1 MPKSKPEEQE
11 GNAKN
16 VNPLIFSNKISRRAA
31 LTGMAGAAGV
41 VLVKTANG
49 QIIQRA
55 AQQAAA
61 AKKAAAAAAQAG
73 CHIGHNHGPGQ
84 HGMKQPRPQVPD
96 DPTKVLGGLSTP
108 LGLRSPFE
116 QLRRTSQ
123 GSITGG
129 NGTPHGGLYGL
140 LTPADLHFERN
151 HAGVPAIDPLRHE
164 LLIHGMVD
172 RPMVFTLDDLKRMP
186 AVSRIYFLECGGN
199 SNWNNPAQATAGHMC
214 ALFSQ
219 SEWTG
224 VMLSTL
230 FDYVG
235 VKPKATWFLAEGSDA
250 AVMTRSIPVEKAMD
264 DAMIVYG
271 QNGEAV
277 RPSNGYPMRLLLP
290 GWEGNA
296 NIKWIRRIELSDG
309 PFQTRQETS
318 RYTEPMPGG
327 NIRQFSFVQD
337 ARSLITFP
345 AFPNVIQRGL
355 IEIRGF
361 AYSGRG
367 AVKRVEVST
376 DSGKTWQPA
385 KLQPPI
391 LSKAAVRFSFLWK
404 WEGGE
409 TGIASRIVDDTGYMQ
424 PTRAQLSKARGSAG
438 LMYHANPITAWKI
451 QRNGQ
456 VTNWTYFQT

>member
-1 MPKSKPEEQE
+1 MSKSKPEDQD
-11 GNAKN
+11 GSVKNA
-16 VNPLIFSNKISRRAA
+16 NPLIFTNKISRRAA
-31 LTGMAGAAGV
+31 IVGMAGAGV
-41 VLVKTANG
+41 ALVKTANG
-49 QIIQRA
+49 QIIQKAA
-55 AQQAAA
+55 AQKAAA
-61 AKKAAAAAAQAG
+61 DKAAAAQAAG
-73 CHIGHNHGPGQ
+73 SHAGHNHGPGQ
-84 HGMKQPRPQVPD
+84 HGMQQKRPEVPD
-96 DPTKVLGGLSTP
+96 DPTKVLGGLSTHH
-108 LGLRSPFE
+108 GLRSPFE

-129 NGTPHGGLYGL
+129 NGTPHEGLYGL

-151 HAGVPAIDPLRHE
+151 HAGVPLIDPLRHE

-172 RPMVFTLDDLKRMP
+172 RPMVFTLADLKRMP

-199 SNWNNPAQATAGHMC
+199 TNWNMPAQVTPGNLC

-230 FDYVG
+230 FREVG

-250 AVMTRSIPVEKAMD
+250 AVLTRSIPVEKAME

-318 RYTEPMPGG
+318 RYTEPLPSGK
-327 NIRQFSFVQD
+327 IRQFSFVQD

-345 AFPNVIQRGL
+345 AFPNVIQRGWV
-355 IEIRGF
+355 EIRGF

-367 AVKRVEVST
+367 TVKRVEVT
-376 DSGKTWQPA
+376 TNSGKTWQPA
-385 KLQPPI
+385 KLQPP
-391 LSKAAVRFSFLWK
+391 LLPKAAVRFTYLWK
-404 WEGGE
+404 WEGKK
-409 TGIASRIVDDTGYMQ
+409 TGISSRVIDDTGYMQ
-424 PTRAQLSKARGSAG
+424 PTRAQLKKARGTAAG
-438 LMYHANPITAWKI
+438 YMYHANPITAWEI
-451 QRNGQ
+451 RRNGQ
-456 VTNWTYFQT
+456 VVHWPYFLT